1 MEEEKITTVLKL
13 MKLLGITLEDLNLY
27 FDIEKTKKFPLPVF
41 YSDQSQSESLAYYKN
56 SKNKMAV
63 GVIINKTFYAFP
75 NHMKTSQD
83 CEMSLRICKQAINK
97 GFSCRLPEYSQME
110 DLADNLK
117 SYNRISEFLGYG
129 LLDENST
136 FAIASSENG
145 GFWQKR
151 FKIKNKKTTASNTEV
166 LVLPVMLL
174 KK

>member
-1 MEEEKITTVLKL
+1 MEEKITTVLQL
-13 MKLLGITLEDLNLY
+13 MKLLDITIEDLNLY
-27 FDIEKTKKFPLPVF
+27 FDIKKTKKFPLPVF
-41 YSDQSQSESLAYYKN
+41 YSDQSQSASLDYYENNKD
-56 SKNKMAV
+56 KMAV

-75 NHMKTSQD
+75 NHIKTSQD
-83 CEMSLRICKQAINK
+83 CESSREICKQAINK
-97 GFSCRLPEYSQME
+97 GFSCHLPEHSQME

-117 SYNRISEFLGYG
+117 IYNRISEFLGFDI
-129 LLDENST
+129 LDENSV
-136 FAIASSENG
+136 FAIASSENL